1 MFSFPHSESY
11 SILVLVA
18 TLALA
23 SSRALDSHDRQ
34 VLEARIDD
42 VRTSSRRLAETHVST
57 LNI

>member
-1 MFSFPHSESY
+1 MFYFPHSESY

-42 VRTSSRRLAETHVST
+42 VRTSAKRLAETHVST